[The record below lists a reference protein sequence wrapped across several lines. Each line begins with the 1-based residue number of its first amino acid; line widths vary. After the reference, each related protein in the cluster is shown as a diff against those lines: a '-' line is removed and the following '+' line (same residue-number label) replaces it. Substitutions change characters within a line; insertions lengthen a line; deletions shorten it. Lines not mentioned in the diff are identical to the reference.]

1 MKVVQAELEQLPPLC
16 EEKKTWQPNW
26 AALMTLADKAVEPAI
41 KTLLSCSAFSV
52 KAALK
57 GTRSARPPKRRAQGK
72 NQAALGVM
80 KDEEGPLSQ
89 EDQSINATT
98 AVDKAPPPLTS
109 LAEVKPVKK
118 KMGADVKKAV
128 KAEGLG
134 ENAALLPADEADM
147 TSLASKKLIWTLL
160 EIRWFK
166 NSSDEIYRA
175 HHSINGSWNG
185 QKMRYVNLAYVPFL
199 MLCCLSHLGE
209 S

>member
-1 MKVVQAELEQLPPLC
+1 MKVVQAELEQVPPLS

-26 AALMTLADKAVEPAI
+26 AALMALADKAVEPAI

-72 NQAALGVM
+72 SQAAQDGI
-80 KDEEGPLSQ
+80 KEEEGPFSQ
-89 EDQSINATT
+89 EDQSINAP
-98 AVDKAPPPLTS
+98 AVDNAPPSLTS
-109 LAEVKPVKK
+109 QAEVKPVKK
-118 KMGADVKKAV
+118 MMGAAV
-128 KAEGLG
+128 KPQEGLG

-160 EIRWFK
+160 ENRWFK
-166 NSSDEIYRA
+166 NSSDEIYHA
-175 HHSINGSWNG
+175 HHSVNGSWNG
-185 QKMRYVNLAYVPFL
+185 QKMRYVNLAYVPYL